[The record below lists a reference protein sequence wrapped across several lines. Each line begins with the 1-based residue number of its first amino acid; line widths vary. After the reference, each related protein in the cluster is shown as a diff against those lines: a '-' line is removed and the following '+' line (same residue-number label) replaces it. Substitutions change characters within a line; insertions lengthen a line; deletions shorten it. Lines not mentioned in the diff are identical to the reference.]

1 MNPTKPTLRAAYY
14 VPWAEVALACGL
26 THEECGEVEAILE
39 HHYTWGD
46 ADVTLADVAVV
57 RELLTQ
63 ALPTRPPVAL
73 LTAYDTVTEGAAYI
87 NLEAEL

>member
-1 MNPTKPTLRAAYY
+1 MTPTQPTLRAAYY
-14 VPWAEVALACGL
+14 VPWSEVAVACNL
-26 THEECGEVEAILE
+26 THEEWCEVEAILE

-46 ADVTLADVAVV
+46 ADLTLADVAVV
-57 RELLTQ
+57 REMLTQ

-73 LTAYDTVTEGAAYI
+73 LTAYDTATEGAAYL